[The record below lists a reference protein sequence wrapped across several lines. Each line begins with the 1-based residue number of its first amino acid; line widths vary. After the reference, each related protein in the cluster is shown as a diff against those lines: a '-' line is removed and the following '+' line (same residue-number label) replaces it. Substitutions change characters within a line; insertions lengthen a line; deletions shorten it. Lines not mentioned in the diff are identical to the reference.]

1 VSIDDTPNFLMRTS
15 RPRGSYAEKRR
26 APTEAGRRAGR
37 QRRCDAVRVLAIGIP
52 RVKGGISAMAKKAAK
67 GGKKKGGKKR

>member
-1 VSIDDTPNFLMRTS
+1 MTPPIFSLSTFRAIAGVSKEATGADGG
-15 RPRGSYAEKRR
+15 RP
-26 APTEAGRRAGR
+26 TCQEAAALRSGE
-37 QRRCDAVRVLAIGIP
+37 QLFAIGIP